1 MTAKRE
7 IAERKGREGE
17 AEAARWLAQQGWEV
31 LAERRKTKLGEIDLI
46 ARKPGSENGPENGIV
61 AFIEVKWRK
70 RAADLATAI
79 DERRLAR
86 VAAAVEVVAH
96 EYAKEG
102 EDLRIDVILLAPGS
116 RPRHIEN
123 AWMP

>member
-1 MTAKRE
+1 MTAKRV
-7 IAERKGREGE
+7 IADRKGREGE
-17 AEAARWLAQQGWEV
+17 AEAARWLSDQGWEIAAQRV
-31 LAERRKTKLGEIDLI
+31 KTKVGEIDLI
-46 ARKPGSENGPENGIV
+46 AKRDGIV
-61 AFIEVKWRK
+61 AFIEVKWRR

-96 EYAKEG
+96 QYACDG
-102 EDLRIDVILLAPGS
+102 EDISIDVILLAPGAV
-116 RPRHIEN
+116 PRHIAN

>member
-1 MTAKRE
+1 MSEKRQ
-7 IAERKGREGE
+7 IADRKGREGE
-17 AEAARWLAQQGWEV
+17 AQAAQWLMQQGWQV
-31 LAERRKTKLGEIDLI
+31 VAERVKTKLGEIDLI
-46 ARKPGSENGPENGIV
+46 ARRPGMV

-70 RAADLATAI
+70 RQADLDTAI

-86 VAAAVEVVAH
+86 VAAAVGVVAH
-96 EYAKEG
+96 EYAAAG
-102 EDLRIDVILLAPGS
+102 EDIRIDVILLAPGS

>member
-1 MTAKRE
+1 MSAKRE
-7 IAERKGREGE
+7 IAERRGREGE
-17 AEAARWLAQQGWEV
+17 AQAAQWLAQQGWRI
-31 LAERRKTKLGEIDLI
+31 LAERVKTPVGEIDLI
-46 ARKPGSENGPENGIV
+46 ASKQGLT

-70 RAADLATAI
+70 RTSDLADAI

-86 VAAAVEVVAH
+86 VAAAVEAVAH
-96 EYAKEG
+96 EYVTDG
-102 EDLRIDVILLAPGS
+102 GDMRIDVILLAPGA